1 MRYKY
6 SSFADLKREKEEGV
20 DYRIRLIDPGS
31 KVVAI
36 APQGQQ
42 TIVDTTSSASVL
54 YNTKCTST
62 WRIFMSRWLRVIRG
76 MIGTG
81 LTFSA
86 GVGVVAS
93 MIAGLVWL
101 LPGGESGIEMI
112 RLVFASS
119 IWAFPI
125 GVAFSGF
132 LAITA
137 HGRSFDKP
145 SLPRFAGL
153 GAGVGLLFFGV
164 LAINAWDAWSVTTAI
179 ANATIF
185 ILLGGGSATATLMLA
200 RRAGPALKSGDE
212 SRSLVEVGWREGM

>member
-1 MRYKY
+1 M
-6 SSFADLKREKEEGV
+6 
-20 DYRIRLIDPGS
+20 P
-31 KVVAI
+31 
-36 APQGQQ
+36 
-42 TIVDTTSSASVL
+42 
-54 YNTKCTST
+54 
-62 WRIFMSRWLRVIRG
+62 RWLRVIRG

-81 LTFSA
+81 LTFAA

-101 LPGGESGIEMI
+101 LPGDVSGREM
-112 RLVFASS
+112 LVMPIKSS

-137 HGRSFDKP
+137 RGRSLDKL
-145 SLPRFAGL
+145 SIPRFAAL

-164 LAINAWDAWSVTTAI
+164 LAINAWHAWFVSTAL

-185 ILLGGGSATATLMLA
+185 VLLGGGSATGILMLA
-200 RRAGPALKSGDE
+200 RRAGPALTSGDE
-212 SRSLVEVGWREGM
+212 SHSPAREGLPPR